1 MPDYTGQFCRE
12 AGEMLA
18 PPARY
23 PNLPAGALTDEAA
36 RIGLVTET
44 EYLIADELY
53 IPPDGIR
60 FPADTASRIRAGSP
74 LNAAAEA
81 ILSNQGPNV
90 AAGMAMRFYAGF
102 IDVAKALREDAN
114 AEGGGTLTIDDRIRG
129 ALMAD
134 VHINAQKDQ
143 IYHAGACFGWW
154 GMKRPDRNQQVFD
167 GGIDD
172 LHKKEYL
179 ADYYR
184 QYPPAATGS

>member
-18 PPARY
+18 PPAQY
-23 PNLPAGALTDEAA
+23 PKLPAGALPDEAA
-36 RIGLVTET
+36 RIRLVTET
-44 EYLIADELY
+44 ENLIADELY
-53 IPPDGIR
+53 VLLNRIR
-60 FPADTASRIRAGSP
+60 CPADTASRIRAGSP

-81 ILSNQGPNV
+81 ILSKQEPNV

-102 IDVAKALREDAN
+102 FDVAKALREDAKD
-114 AEGGGTLTIDDRIRG
+114 GGGTLAIDDRIRG

-134 VHINAQKDQ
+134 VHINAQKDP

-154 GMKRPDRNQQVFD
+154 GRKRPDRNQQVFD

-172 LHKKEYL
+172 FHKKEYL

-184 QYPPAATGS
+184 RCPLPGGGK

>member
-1 MPDYTGQFCRE
+1 MPDYTGQFCRQ

-23 PNLPAGALTDEAA
+23 PNLPVGALPDEAA
-36 RIGLVTET
+36 RIRLITET
-44 EYLIADELY
+44 ENLIADELY
-53 IPPDGIR
+53 ISPNRIR
-60 FPADTASRIRAGSP
+60 SPADTASRIRAGSP

-102 IDVAKALREDAN
+102 FDVAKALRETAN
-114 AEGGGTLTIDDRIRG
+114 ADGGGTLAIDDQLRR

-134 VHINAQKDQ
+134 VHINAQKDP

-154 GMKRPDRNQQVFD
+154 GRKRPDRDQQVFD

-172 LHKKEYL
+172 LHKNEYL
-179 ADYYR
+179 ADYYH
-184 QYPPAATGS
+184 QYPPPTTGS